1 MTEKEARAFGEAA
14 DGLEKA
20 AAGVKSCKAK
30 DRFKAHAQLRIARK
44 NLRRTVDGLLID
56 AYTEGTERALEG

>member
-14 DGLEKA
+14 EALEKA
-20 AAGVKSCKAK
+20 AAKVISCKTKDLTKAYAK
-30 DRFKAHAQLRIARK
+30 LRIARK